1 MRKGA
6 MLYVNAGK
14 GHYIPAKALAESFER
29 AGYESIL
36 EDLFVVFDS
45 EFWEDFCR
53 SEWRFMLRHP
63 RLEAFFD
70 RLSDTRLN
78 GFLISRI
85 GLRKK
90 HLASFR
96 KWLDENNPDFI
107 ISTNFIGGVILPY
120 AVRALGLSIPV
131 FQYCPDVFDT
141 PRSGVC
147 NLLTKVYIAS
157 EFGRQVAISKGQH
170 ADTVSVCPFPLRSE
184 VEGHADTPKEE
195 ARKALGLPDRF
206 TILCA
211 FGGEGIGSTALLYE
225 LAKRGLDCQ
234 AVVIGGKSEATER
247 SIAEFS
253 SAYPDFPVYNRGFVD
268 NVQEYLAACDIQVG
282 KTGANSMMEAMYM
295 RRPFIISEVMYL
307 SHTTLSFLKDHRVG
321 WGENNPAKQADIIE
335 AFCHSQELREKVQLS
350 FHDLPIRFGADA
362 FRDQIIGDMRIY
374 PNGEDSIS
382 AKLRDESSGTFM
394 NFCSNHVP
402 FSERYRRMIQPV
414 QQASDLPLFMP

>member
-1 MRKGA
+1 MKGA

-36 EDLFVVFDS
+36 EDLFVVFDT

-53 SEWRFMLRHP
+53 NEWRFMLRHP
-63 RLEAFFD
+63 RLEAFMD

-78 GFLISRI
+78 GFFISRI
-85 GLRKK
+85 GLKKK

-131 FQYCPDVFDT
+131 FQYCPDIFDT
-141 PRSGVC
+141 PRAGVC
-147 NLLTKVYIAS
+147 NLLTKAYIPT
-157 EFGRQVAISKGQH
+157 EFGRQAAIRKGQR

-184 VEGHADTPKEE
+184 VEGYADTSKEE
-195 ARKALGLPDRF
+195 ARKSLGLPDRF
-206 TILCA
+206 TILCS

-234 AVVIGGKSEATER
+234 AVVIGGKSEETER
-247 SIAEFS
+247 SFAEFS
-253 SAYPDFPVYNRGFVD
+253 AAYPDFPVFIRGFVD

-295 RRPFIISEVMYL
+295 KRPFIISEVMYL
-307 SHTTLSFLKDHRVG
+307 SRTTLSFLKDYRVG
-321 WGENNPAKQADIIE
+321 WGENSPAKQADIIE
-335 AFCHSQELREKVQLS
+335 AYCSSPELREEVQRA
-350 FHDLPIRFGADA
+350 FGNLPIQFGTDA
-362 FRDQIIGDMRIY
+362 FRDQIIEDMKALQN
-374 PNGEDSIS
+374 PS
-382 AKLRDESSGTFM
+382 L
-394 NFCSNHVP
+394 
-402 FSERYRRMIQPV
+402 
-414 QQASDLPLFMP
+414 

>member
-1 MRKGA
+1 MKGA

-36 EDLFVVFDS
+36 EDLFVVFDT

-53 SEWRFMLRHP
+53 NEWRFMLRHP
-63 RLEAFFD
+63 RLEAFMD

-78 GFLISRI
+78 GFFISRI
-85 GLRKK
+85 GLKKK

-131 FQYCPDVFDT
+131 FQYCPDIFDT
-141 PRSGVC
+141 PRAGVC
-147 NLLTKVYIAS
+147 NLLAKAYIPT
-157 EFGRQVAISKGQH
+157 EFGRQAAIRKGQR

-184 VEGHADTPKEE
+184 VEGYADTSKEE
-195 ARKALGLPDRF
+195 ARRLLGLPDRF
-206 TILCA
+206 TILCS

-234 AVVIGGKSEATER
+234 AVVIGGKSEETER
-247 SIAEFS
+247 SFAEFS
-253 SAYPDFPVYNRGFVD
+253 AAYPDFPVFSRGFVD

-295 RRPFIISEVMYL
+295 KRPFIISEVMYL
-307 SHTTLSFLKDHRVG
+307 SRTTLSFLKDYKVG
-321 WGENNPAKQADIIE
+321 WGENSPAKQADIIE
-335 AFCHSQELREKVQLS
+335 AYCSSPELREEVQRA
-350 FHDLPIRFGADA
+350 FGNLPIQFGTDA
-362 FRDQIIGDMRIY
+362 FRDQIIEDMKALQN
-374 PNGEDSIS
+374 PS
-382 AKLRDESSGTFM
+382 L
-394 NFCSNHVP
+394 
-402 FSERYRRMIQPV
+402 
-414 QQASDLPLFMP
+414 

>member
-1 MRKGA
+1 MKGA

-29 AGYESIL
+29 AGYGAIL
-36 EDLFVVFDS
+36 EDLFVVFDT

-53 SEWRFMLRHP
+53 NEWRFMLRHP
-63 RLEAFFD
+63 RLEAFMD

-78 GFLISRI
+78 GFFISRI
-85 GLRKK
+85 GLKKK

-131 FQYCPDVFDT
+131 FQYCPDIFDT
-141 PRSGVC
+141 PRSGTC

-157 EFGRQVAISKGQH
+157 EFGRQVAIRKGQR

-184 VEGHADTPKEE
+184 VEGYADTSKEE
-195 ARKALGLPDRF
+195 ARRLLGLPDRF
-206 TILCA
+206 TILCS

-234 AVVIGGKSEATER
+234 AVVIGGKSEETER
-247 SIAEFS
+247 SFAEFS
-253 SAYPDFPVYNRGFVD
+253 AAYPDFPVFSRGFVN

-282 KTGANSMMEAMYM
+282 KGGANSMMEAVYL
-295 RRPFIISEVMYL
+295 RRPFIISEVLYL
-307 SHTTLSFLKDHRVG
+307 YRHSTEFLGSDSVG
-321 WGENNPAKQADIIE
+321 WAENNPAKQADIIE
-335 AFCHSQELREKVQLS
+335 AYCNDPDFRDKVDKAFDS
-350 FHDLPIRFGADA
+350 FPVRIGTDA
-362 FRDQIIGDMRIY
+362 FRDQIIEDMKALQN
-374 PNGEDSIS
+374 PS
-382 AKLRDESSGTFM
+382 L
-394 NFCSNHVP
+394 
-402 FSERYRRMIQPV
+402 
-414 QQASDLPLFMP
+414 